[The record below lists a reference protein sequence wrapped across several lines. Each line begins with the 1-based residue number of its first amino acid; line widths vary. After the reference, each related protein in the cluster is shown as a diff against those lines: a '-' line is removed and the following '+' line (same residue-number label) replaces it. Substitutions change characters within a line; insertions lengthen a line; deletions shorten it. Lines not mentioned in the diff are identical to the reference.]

1 MGILTQIRS
10 SFKNHPLN
18 FLRKNNQFF
27 SKAEKILLYKKEN
40 HKQRIESS
48 IFSRNDVLLVY
59 VLPLFRFF
67 FPPSSHYIVSRKL
80 KKKGIKKISI
90 HSAKIP
96 KQQQKKKLKKI
107 LRDTKK

>member
-80 KKKGIKKISI
+80 KKKGIKKLAFILQKSQNNKK
-90 HSAKIP
+90 SL
-96 KQQQKKKLKKI
+96 KKKI
-107 LRDTKK
+107 